1 MHRRDFL
8 SAACAAASA
17 STLGIA
23 GTAYAEEAPKAETN
37 LIRAA
42 TLAPKGSAWMRVF
55 DAWNNSLKTKT
66 NQALGFHFY
75 PGGAQG
81 DERDL
86 VRKMRANQLDAA
98 AITTVGL
105 GQIVKSAMVLQ
116 APGLCHSYKRID
128 AVRSQL
134 AAEFDAEFDKAGFKL
149 LGWGDAGQGRIF
161 SNRPI
166 RTPADMKHT
175 RMWTWKDDPTWQSV
189 LTAAGVTGVPLG
201 LPEVYPALRTDRID
215 AFPGTSIAAVAFQW
229 FTKAQYV
236 TAEPRGIVIGAIVM
250 TNTKF
255 KSLSPAHQQA
265 LVETGRDAEKA
276 LTIAIRKDDEK
287 AYKAILD
294 RGVKSVSLAENMK
307 AWDDVLKAARVELA
321 KTLYP
326 EALLK
331 RVQDIATA
339 AG

>member
-1 MHRRDFL
+1 
-8 SAACAAASA
+8 
-17 STLGIA
+17 
-23 GTAYAEEAPKAETN
+23 
-37 LIRAA
+37 
-42 TLAPKGSAWMRVF
+42 
-55 DAWNNSLKTKT
+55 
-66 NQALGFHFY
+66 
-75 PGGAQG
+75 
-81 DERDL
+81 
-86 VRKMRANQLDAA
+86 
-98 AITTVGL
+98 
-105 GQIVKSAMVLQ
+105 
-116 APGLCHSYKRID
+116 
-128 AVRSQL
+128 
-134 AAEFDAEFDKAGFKL
+134 
-149 LGWGDAGQGRIF
+149 
-161 SNRPI
+161 
-166 RTPADMKHT
+166 
-175 RMWTWKDDPTWQSV
+175 
-189 LTAAGVTGVPLG
+189 
-201 LPEVYPALRTDRID
+201 
-215 AFPGTSIAAVAFQW
+215 
-229 FTKAQYV
+229 
-236 TAEPRGIVIGAIVM
+236 VM